1 MTYRWA
7 REPWDT
13 KLPGNKCI
21 IGSLFMKLVTVV
33 EESTQIKWSRGS
45 PCGEWQV
52 SRVTGEAAGFVRA
65 EHFIVTH

>member
-13 KLPGNKCI
+13 KLSTNKCI

-33 EESTQIKWSRGS
+33 EESTQIKWSRG
-45 PCGEWQV
+45 ELQV
-52 SRVTGEAAGFVRA
+52 SRSLETLLDLFALSIFSRA
-65 EHFIVTH
+65 LIGNI